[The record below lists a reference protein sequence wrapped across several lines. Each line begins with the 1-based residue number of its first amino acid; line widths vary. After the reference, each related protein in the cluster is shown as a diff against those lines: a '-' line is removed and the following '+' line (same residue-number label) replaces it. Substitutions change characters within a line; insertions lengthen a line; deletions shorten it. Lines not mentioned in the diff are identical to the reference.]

1 MKDNAVNYSEL
12 MKYPILIGITGAS
25 GGIYAYNLIKK
36 LIDLGKDVE
45 LIVTK
50 TGEAVLKHESMS
62 KLLELGLKRYK
73 IEDFFAK
80 PASGSS
86 LYYAMV
92 VVPSSMG
99 TIGRIAS
106 GTADNLLVR
115 SADVFL
121 KEKRKLIIVARET
134 PYNAIHLEN
143 MLKLDRAGATIIP
156 ASPSFYTKP
165 QTVDDVVNTVVE
177 RIVSQLYPD
186 APGIK
191 HWTSNDD

>member
-1 MKDNAVNYSEL
+1 MKS
-12 MKYPILIGITGAS
+12 PILIGITGAS
-25 GGIYAYNLIKK
+25 GGIYAYNLVKK
-36 LIDLGKDVE
+36 LIDLGKNVE

-62 KLLELGLKRYK
+62 KLLDFNLKRYK

-92 VVPSSMG
+92 IVPSSMG
-99 TIGRIAS
+99 TIGRIAN

-121 KEKRKLIIVARET
+121 KEKRKLIIVAREA

-143 MLKLDRAGATIIP
+143 MLKLNRAGATIIP

-165 QTVDDVVNTVVE
+165 QTIDDLVNTVVE
-177 RIVSQLYPD
+177 RIISQLFPD

-191 HWTSNDD
+191 HWPLNDN